1 MARTTTHGF
10 FVWDLGADAFNHSQL
25 AANWDLA
32 ETLFARGAQGVQLVN
47 TLTPGGSGP
56 RTPLASGDL
65 AMTTTT
71 VSTFRPQTLIRYDG
85 SAWRAVQAVEVMPD
99 LPASQNFIGRM
110 ILLTSNA
117 SLGTY
122 LAGDLVRNV
131 DAGNV
136 IGSWSLVG
144 PMVRF
149 SSGGGATNISG
160 YQIASA
166 DLYLSTAARGLVQV
180 DRTTGT
186 KYRIFFNNGD
196 LYTEVV
202 T

>member
-32 ETLFARGAQGVQLVN
+32 ETLFGRGPQNIQLIS

-56 RTPLASGDL
+56 RTPLSSGDI
-65 AMTTTT
+65 AMTSTT
-71 VSTFRPQTLIRYDG
+71 VASFRPQTLIRYDG
-85 SAWRAVQAVEVMPD
+85 SSWRAVSGVEVQPD
-99 LPASQNFIGRM
+99 LPTTENFIGRT
-110 ILLTSNA
+110 ILLTANA

-122 LAGDLVRNV
+122 LSGDLVRNV
-131 DAGNV
+131 DGGSV

-144 PMVRF
+144 PLTRF

-160 YQIASA
+160 LSFGGDVYYTASG
-166 DLYLSTAARGLVQV
+166 RGPVMV

-186 KYRIFFNNGD
+186 KYRLYFNNGD
-196 LYTEVV
+196 LLSEVV

>member
-10 FVWDLGADAFNHSQL
+10 YVWDLGADQFNHTQL

-32 ETLFARGAQGVQLVN
+32 ETLFSRGAQGVQLIN

-71 VSTFRPQTLIRYDG
+71 VGSFRSQTLIRYDG
-85 SAWRAVQAVEVMPD
+85 SSWRAVAGVEVMPD
-99 LPASQNFIGRM
+99 LPTSENFIGRC
-110 ILLTSNA
+110 ILLTSDA
-117 SLGTY
+117 SLGKFK
-122 LAGDLVRNV
+122 AFDLVVNK

-136 IGSWSLVG
+136 LASWDLVG
-144 PMVRF
+144 PTDRIDNG
-149 SSGGGATNISG
+149 SGATNIRGTQTDGDHYFNQSG
-160 YQIASA
+160 
-166 DLYLSTAARGLVQV
+166 RGPVLI

-186 KYRIFFNNGD
+186 KFRLYFNNGD
-196 LYTEVV
+196 LYSEVV

>member
-10 FVWDLGADAFNHSQL
+10 FVWDLGADPFNHAQL

-32 ETLFARGAQGVQLVN
+32 ETLFSRGAQGVQLVN

-71 VSTFRPQTLIRYDG
+71 VGSFRPQTLIRYDG
-85 SAWRAVQAVEVMPD
+85 STWRAVAGVEVMPD
-99 LPASQNFIGRM
+99 LPTSENFTGRC

-117 SLGTY
+117 GLGKF
-122 LAGDLVRNV
+122 LAFDLVVNL
-131 DAGNV
+131 DAGN
-136 IGSWSLVG
+136 ILASWDLVG
-144 PMVRF
+144 PTDRIDN
-149 SSGGGATNISG
+149 GAGATNIKG
-160 YQIASA
+160 MQTGG
-166 DLYLSTAARGLVQV
+166 DLYFSSSGRGPVWI

-186 KYRIFFNNGD
+186 KYRVYFNNGD
-196 LYTEVV
+196 MISEVV